1 MTATAAI
8 DRVLRQAVESG
19 AVPGVVA
26 LAADRDGPIYEGAFG
41 RRGLADP
48 AAMTPDTVFWVASMT
63 KAVTSVAAMQ
73 LVEEGRLSLDAPLG
87 PLLPGLAAPQ
97 VLEGFAPDGTPRL
110 RPARR
115 PITLRHLLTH
125 TAGFAYNTWNADIG
139 RYMEATGL
147 PAPRSGR
154 LVSLE
159 APLVR
164 EPGERWEYS
173 IATDWV
179 GRAVEAAS
187 GERLERYVFARIL
200 EPLGMQDSG
209 FVPGPAQRARR
220 AGMHQRGEDGRLT
233 PIDFALPEAPEFFG
247 GGGGLLSTGP
257 DYLRFLRMLLGGGS
271 LDGAQ
276 VLRPETVAEMG
287 RNQIGALVFQPL
299 RSVLPAISGD
309 CDPFPGTPCR
319 WGLGFL
325 INEADIPGRRAA
337 GSLAWAGLGNTWF
350 WIDPR
355 RGIAGLLLTQILPFA
370 DPAVLDLFAGFE
382 TALYAAR
389 AG

>member
-41 RRGLADP
+41 RRSLASP

-147 PAPRSGR
+147 PAPRSGK
-154 LVSLE
+154 LASLE

-220 AGMHQRGEDGRLT
+220 AGMHQRGADGRLT

>member
-8 DRVLRQAVESG
+8 DQVLREAVERG

-41 RRGLADP
+41 RRSLD
-48 AAMTPDTVFWVASMT
+48 AAAPMTPDTVFWIASMT

-73 LVEEGRLSLDAPLG
+73 LVEEGRLALDAPLG

-97 VLEGFAPDGTPRL
+97 VLEGFAADGTPRL
-110 RPARR
+110 RPAQR

-139 RYMEATGL
+139 RYMQATGL
-147 PAPRSGR
+147 PAPRSGK
-154 LVSLE
+154 LASLA

-200 EPLGMQDSG
+200 EPLGMADSG

-220 AGMHQRGEDGRLT
+220 AGMHQRGADGRLA

-257 DYLRFLRMLLGGGS
+257 DYLRFLRMLLGGGR
-271 LDGAQ
+271 LDGAR

-287 RNQIGALVFQPL
+287 RNQIGGLAFQPL

-325 INEADIPGRRAA
+325 INEADIPGRRTA

-382 TALYAAR
+382 TAVYQVAA
-389 AG
+389 